1 MTLSSLSRRLP
12 LLIGLSAIAL
22 MPSLP
27 AAAQATASSA
37 APAPL
42 SSLVAKVDI
51 PYEEFTLKNGLRVI
65 VHTDRKAP
73 IVAVSVWYHVGSR
86 YEPAGK
92 TGFAHLF
99 EHLMF
104 YGSENADGPFFGRL
118 EDIGATDWNGTTWF
132 DRTNYFETVPTGA
145 LDRALFLESDRMGHL
160 LGPGISKGKALAT
173 LKRHLGAEQVKV
185 LALGDSPND
194 LPLLEVADIAVVVP
208 GPDGPHPELCSGLA
222 AGRFQ
227 LAGAP
232 HAKGWDEAVRRI
244 LRI

>member
-22 MPSLP
+22 MPALP
-27 AAAQATASSA
+27 AAAQPSA

-65 VHTDRKAP
+65 VHTYRKAP
-73 IVAVSVWYHVGSR
+73 VVAVSVWYHVGSR

-104 YGSENADGPFFGRL
+104 YGSENADGP
-118 EDIGATDWNGTTWF
+118 
-132 DRTNYFETVPTGA
+132 
-145 LDRALFLESDRMGHL
+145 
-160 LGPGISKGKALAT
+160 
-173 LKRHLGAEQVKV
+173 
-185 LALGDSPND
+185 
-194 LPLLEVADIAVVVP
+194 
-208 GPDGPHPELCSGLA
+208 
-222 AGRFQ
+222 
-227 LAGAP
+227 
-232 HAKGWDEAVRRI
+232 
-244 LRI
+244 